1 MARELNEKQTRFL
14 EVLFEEAGGD
24 AVTAKKMAGYSANT
38 PTTSM

>member
-24 AVTAKKMAGYSANT
+24 AVTAKKLSLIHI
-38 PTTSM
+38 